1 MGLEVLTGRADAA
14 LGTRA
19 VATLLNLDFIPV
31 RWERYDLIM
40 SRERFFQEGVQLFL
54 GLLHEQ
60 PFRDLVDGLEG
71 YELDL
76 CGKIVFPQKS
86 PKGR

>member
-1 MGLEVLTGRADAA
+1 
-14 LGTRA
+14 
-19 VATLLNLDFIPV
+19 
-31 RWERYDLIM
+31 M

-54 GLLHEQ
+54 GLLPEQ